1 MTTLALQ
8 VGAGSDDAREIGDG
22 TVELSDASQI
32 SLSAATYW
40 AGMRWTGVTVAQA
53 ATISSASLEIYTINS
68 TNDVAGGAGVYGQ
81 AADNAATFA
90 ASTNNITGRSRTTAS
105 ATWSGD
111 LGGPGWKSLDVT
123 SIVQE
128 IVNRS
133 GWASGNALALLIDSV
148 SGTDLRWRS
157 YEYDTTLAAKLTIN
171 YTTSSGQPTAARA
184 RFVPGM
190 RRPHGHQGW

>member
-8 VGAGSDDAREIGDG
+8 VAAGSDDAREIGDG
-22 TVELSDASQI
+22 TVQLSDASQI

-68 TNDVAGGAGVYGQ
+68 TNDVAGGAVVYGQ

-111 LGGPGWKSLDVT
+111 LGGSGWKSLDVT
-123 SIVQE
+123 GIVQE
-128 IVNRS
+128 IINRS

-171 YTTSSGQPTAARA
+171 YTTGSGQPTAARA